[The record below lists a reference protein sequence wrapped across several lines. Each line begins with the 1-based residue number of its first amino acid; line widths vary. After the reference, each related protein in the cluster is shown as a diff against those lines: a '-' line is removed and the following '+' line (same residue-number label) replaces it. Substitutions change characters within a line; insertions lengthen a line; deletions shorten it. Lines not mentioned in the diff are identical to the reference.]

1 MTFLAWQPIIGACLS
16 VGVFLLAQTQA
27 QAANCT
33 NAPTGLLAFWTG
45 DSTTTDL
52 VGTNHGVLVN
62 TAAFG
67 TGKVASAFQFNGVNA
82 YVQVP
87 DSTLWAFDT
96 NGFTIELWANFAATG
111 GSRAFVAN
119 DAGGGANNKWIF
131 WLDAGVLKFHIN
143 GAPGSVNIGTAAF
156 SPATNQWYHLAL

>member
-1 MTFLAWQPIIGACLS
+1 MAFLALRTWVGRASLS
-16 VGVFLLAQTQA
+16 VGVLFVSQTHA
-27 QAANCT
+27 QAVNCT
-33 NAPTGLLAFWTG
+33 NAPSGLVAFWPG
-45 DSTTTDL
+45 DATTTDL
-52 VGTNHGVLVN
+52 VGTNHGILAN
-62 TAAFG
+62 SAAFG

-87 DSTLWAFDT
+87 DSTLWAFGT
-96 NGFTIELWANFAATG
+96 NDFTIELWANFAGAG
-111 GSRAFVAN
+111 GSRTFVAS

-156 SPATNQWYHLAL
+156 SPSTNQ